1 MRVEQVEK
9 AGDFEGAA
17 EVGAEIGEAEAG
29 AFGFD
34 FAMRFD
40 QGTEA
45 GAVHI
50 VDVLEIDD
58 DTCGASGEKIV
69 NGGAKAGAFFAES
82 QTAAESQK
90 IETVGFALRDF
101 QRHDA
106 PRGPDERPARPI
118 IIAGAVIEKRWRR
131 G

>member
-1 MRVEQVEK
+1 MRVEQVEE

-17 EVGAEIGEAEAG
+17 EVGAEIREAEAG

-40 QGTEA
+40 QGAEA

-58 DTCGASGEKIV
+58 DTCGASGEKVV

-106 PRGPDERPARPI
+106 PRAPDERPARTI
-118 IIAGAVIEKRWRR
+118 IIAGAAGEKRWLR

>member
-1 MRVEQVEK
+1 MGVEEVEE

-29 AFGFD
+29 ALGFD

-40 QGTEA
+40 QGAEA

-58 DTCGASGEKIV
+58 NARGTSGEKIV
-69 NGGAKAGAFFAES
+69 NGGAEAGAFVAES
-82 QTAAESQK
+82 ETAAECKK
-90 IETVGFALRDF
+90 IKTVAFAALRDF
-101 QRHDA
+101 ERH
-106 PRGPDERPARPI
+106 GELPARQ
-118 IIAGAVIEKRWRR
+118 VSD
-131 G
+131 